1 MLHTP
6 RHLLI
11 VIRRRREFQRS
22 AKNKMVN
29 ILGTCLYG
37 NCKKCIMKFLASL
50 NGLQD
55 LHGLL
60 IFCILSEEKKKQE
73 NGS

>member
-1 MLHTP
+1 MA
-6 RHLLI
+6 I
-11 VIRRRREFQRS
+11 V
-22 AKNKMVN
+22 
-29 ILGTCLYG
+29 
-37 NCKKCIMKFLASL
+37 KKIIMKLLASL

-73 NGS
+73 NGSWPAGFATGKNHNILS

>member
-1 MLHTP
+1 MA
-6 RHLLI
+6 I
-11 VIRRRREFQRS
+11 V
-22 AKNKMVN
+22 
-29 ILGTCLYG
+29 
-37 NCKKCIMKFLASL
+37 KKIIMKLLASL